1 MRKSTFA
8 LAGCLL
14 ALLFAWAPA
23 VGAQSVLFDGTS
35 LEQRR
40 AAALL
45 VPADVTG
52 DDYALFARL
61 EYGLTGY
68 FNFFGQLGGRV
79 DGGGTLLPGLGWSAT
94 LYEQSE
100 RLPLNVGLF
109 NSFLFPIEDGQGPDA
124 FVTIAPVLSHRFGPA
139 DDVHTTVYGGATS
152 TFLVGPGGTDVNA
165 LFGVKVTGIG
175 GEQSR
180 WDFVAEVQVGESSR
194 FALGFRYRF

>member
-1 MRKSTFA
+1 MPKSRFVLT
-8 LAGCLL
+8 GSLL
-14 ALLFAWAPA
+14 VGWVFIAPA
-23 VGAQSVLFDGTS
+23 VAAQTVLFDGTS

-68 FNFFGQLGGRV
+68 FNFFGQSGGRF

-94 LYEQSE
+94 LYEQSD
-100 RLPLNVGLF
+100 RLPLNLGLF
-109 NSFLFPIEDGQGPDA
+109 NSFLFPIEDGLDPDA
-124 FVTIAPVLSHRFGPA
+124 FITIAPVLSHRFGPA
-139 DDVHTTVYGGATS
+139 DTVHTTVYGGATS
-152 TFLVGPGGTDVNA
+152 TFIVGPGGADVNA
-165 LFGVKVTGIG
+165 LFGVKVAGLG
-175 GEQSR
+175 REQSR
-180 WDFVAEVQVGESSR
+180 WDFLAEVQAGESSR

>member
-1 MRKSTFA
+1 MRESTF
-8 LAGCLL
+8 LFAGTLL

-23 VGAQSVLFDGTS
+23 VEAQSVLFDGTS

-68 FNFFGQLGGRV
+68 FNFFGQLGGRF

-109 NSFLFPIEDGQGPDA
+109 NSFLFPIEDGRGPDA
-124 FVTIAPVLSHRFGPA
+124 FVTIAPVLSHRFGPT

-152 TFLVGPGGTDVNA
+152 TFIVGPGGTDVNA
-165 LFGVKVTGIG
+165 LFGVKVAGIG

-180 WDFVAEVQVGESSR
+180 WDFLAEVQAGESSR